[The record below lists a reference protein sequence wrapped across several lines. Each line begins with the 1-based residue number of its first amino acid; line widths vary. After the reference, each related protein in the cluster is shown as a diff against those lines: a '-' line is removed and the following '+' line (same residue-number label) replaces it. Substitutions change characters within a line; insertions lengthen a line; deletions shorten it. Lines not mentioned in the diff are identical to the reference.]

1 MSKKGGNEAEM
12 ARMEELARQRKI
24 RQGTAS
30 INSTFDG
37 QFTRD
42 FFSGRRQAFLDYAQP
57 QLDSQHADAQKELT
71 FSLARSGL
79 LNSSSRGDL
88 ASELAKKYAIQKQNV
103 ADQALTYQNQTKSN
117 VEDARAGLISTLN
130 ATGDATQAA
139 NDAITRASILSQP
152 QSYSP
157 LSDLFADFTSAI
169 GKQAAAERAFN
180 YGAGPMPTFGAVLTG
195 PSRSAVVNR

>member
-24 RQGTAS
+24 RQGTTS

-37 QFTRD
+37 QFTPQFYDDRLK
-42 FFSGRRQAFLDYAQP
+42 AFLNYATP

-88 ASELAKKYAIQKQNV
+88 ASELAKKYAIQKQSV
-103 ADQALTYQNQTKSN
+103 ADQALSYKNTAKTN
-117 VEDARAGLISTLN
+117 VEDARANLISTLN
-130 ATGDATQAA
+130 ATGDATQAT
-139 NDAITRASILSQP
+139 NDAITRASVLSQP
-152 QSYSP
+152 QAYSP
-157 LSDLFADFTSAI
+157 LTDLFADFTSAI
-169 GKQAAAERAFN
+169 GKQAAAERAFTMGGGPRPT
-180 YGAGPMPTFGAVLTG
+180 YGTILTA
-195 PSRSAVVNR
+195 PPISAVVNR

>member
-1 MSKKGGNEAEM
+1 MSKKGGNEAEQ
-12 ARMEELARQRKI
+12 ARAEELARQRKI
-24 RQGTAS
+24 RKGTAS

-37 QFTRD
+37 QFTPQFYDDRLK
-42 FFSGRRQAFLDYAQP
+42 AFLDYATP

-103 ADQALTYQNQTKSN
+103 ADQALSYQNTAKTN
-117 VEDARAGLISTLN
+117 VEDARANLISTLN
-130 ATGDATQAA
+130 ATGDATQAT
-139 NDAITRASILSQP
+139 NDAITRASVLSQP
-152 QSYSP
+152 QAYSP
-157 LSDLFADFTSAI
+157 LSDLFVDFTSAI

-180 YGAGPMPTFGAVLTG
+180 YGAGPMPTLGTVLTA

>member
-37 QFTRD
+37 QFTPD

-103 ADQALTYQNQTKSN
+103 ADQALSYQNQTKSN

-169 GKQAAAERAFN
+169 GKQAAAERAFTMGGGPRPT
-180 YGAGPMPTFGAVLTG
+180 YGTILTA
-195 PSRSAVVNR
+195 PPISAVVNR